1 MKIIFEHRGK
11 KTTVIGN
18 DYDSIA
24 AKIRSLYP
32 DENDKTIQFYDHE
45 LSDYFTFTSFEQ
57 IQDQPNGIKMSF
69 ILTNIL
75 NNVIA
80 DNSLSLS
87 INENSS
93 VTNSITQRFHR
104 RRIRKKQEVEP
115 ENRIHEAIVL
125 PPYCDLIV
133 QGLKTRESFPSIQKV
148 FLEQTCAHLLN
159 YYPESSSKSFHYSF
173 VLALCEKF
181 PALNYLNKD
190 IDGKMGRA
198 PHHTISR
205 LLSRKKRNS
214 KYYKCHPVPKRIKSS
229 TIESNNN
236 FITSE
241 QVVVEEIPRKEAEV
255 HKRNECHE
263 NSFST
268 QSSFIDLN
276 GLLNDSTTTGPVTP
290 SSNISNESTI
300 RLLST
305 VTTSPPPTTVIPPPI
320 TPIRRA
326 TISMVPSSTTG
337 FVNVSSIDTT
347 SMSYTLPLAKTAPT
361 NLMYRDGRI
370 HLSSVQPQ
378 SIIALHKAV
387 LPREKKTGNKHT
399 TIAALN
405 STATTLNCTTTA
417 LNSTTTTTNSTATCT
432 STVNDEFNVLRP
444 ISIDNTIQLNNLS
457 SDHQVLHFKV
467 SNHKIRHRKLSE
479 NIDADFTSKVLHHQ
493 EIFHEEALIFEY
505 SLMKNQLFSY
515 EELQNEAR
523 QLLDE
528 IIRKY
533 SIQIEHHMSET
544 DFKATARF
552 CDGLGEQ
559 NIFFKNGI
567 TGIHPIIGV
576 LLMPSIASGFEKAF
590 LFVKNLP
597 FKMAVSISVSGLHKI
612 LTLLAIVYMNL
623 NHSPTQTLLK
633 MLIENCKKK
642 KTEQTNSTN

>member
-370 HLSSVQPQ
+370 HLSSV
-378 SIIALHKAV
+378 
-387 LPREKKTGNKHT
+387 EKKTGNKHT

-432 STVNDEFNVLRP
+432 STVNDEFN
-444 ISIDNTIQLNNLS
+444 
-457 SDHQVLHFKV
+457 
-467 SNHKIRHRKLSE
+467 
-479 NIDADFTSKVLHHQ
+479 
-493 EIFHEEALIFEY
+493 LIFEY

>member
-1 MKIIFEHRGK
+1 ASPPP
-11 KTTVIGN
+11 TTVI
-18 DYDSIA
+18 S
-24 AKIRSLYP
+24 P
-32 DENDKTIQFYDHE
+32 
-45 LSDYFTFTSFEQ
+45 
-57 IQDQPNGIKMSF
+57 
-69 ILTNIL
+69 
-75 NNVIA
+75 
-80 DNSLSLS
+80 
-87 INENSS
+87 
-93 VTNSITQRFHR
+93 
-104 RRIRKKQEVEP
+104 
-115 ENRIHEAIVL
+115 
-125 PPYCDLIV
+125 
-133 QGLKTRESFPSIQKV
+133 
-148 FLEQTCAHLLN
+148 
-159 YYPESSSKSFHYSF
+159 
-173 VLALCEKF
+173 
-181 PALNYLNKD
+181 
-190 IDGKMGRA
+190 
-198 PHHTISR
+198 
-205 LLSRKKRNS
+205 
-214 KYYKCHPVPKRIKSS
+214 
-229 TIESNNN
+229 
-236 FITSE
+236 
-241 QVVVEEIPRKEAEV
+241 
-255 HKRNECHE
+255 
-263 NSFST
+263 
-268 QSSFIDLN
+268 
-276 GLLNDSTTTGPVTP
+276 TTTVIPPPTTV
-290 SSNISNESTI
+290 ISPTT
-300 RLLST
+300 T
-305 VTTSPPPTTVIPPPI
+305 VIPPPTTVIPPPI

-361 NLMYRDGRI
+361 NFMYRDGRI

-387 LPREKKTGNKHT
+387 VPRVEKKTGNKHT
-399 TIAALN
+399 TTALNSTATALN

-417 LNSTTTTTNSTATCT
+417 LNITTTTNSTATCT

-467 SNHKIRHRKLSE
+467 SKSEHDAYIKDVNRLRLIIKPKGKSAQNVSIGEIHALIRNSHKIRHRKLSE

-505 SLMKNQLFSY
+505 SLLKNQLFSY
-515 EELQNEAR
+515 EELHNEAR

-612 LTLLAIVYMNL
+612 LALLAVVYMNL

-633 MLIENCKKK
+633 ILIENCKKK